1 MTHFEIEHVKNV
13 YDQISPHFDITRKS
27 VWPDVEEF
35 VKTFSSNSY
44 VLDAG
49 CGNGKNM
56 CRDDC
61 SFIGGDFCQNF
72 LEMVQKKKNEAIQ
85 INVKTLPFRNN
96 TFDHVICVAVIHHI
110 KDKSDQIKAI
120 KELIRV
126 TKRKG
131 TILITVWEAHGEY
144 KKGDNYVDWNLQK
157 KYNKEVSK
165 DVVYKRYYYMYDDNE
180 LYKDI
185 FRSISNIMIES
196 FKSSHNNRFV
206 IITKL

>member
-1 MTHFEIEHVKNV
+1 
-13 YDQISPHFDITRKS
+13 
-27 VWPDVEEF
+27 
-35 VKTFSSNSY
+35 
-44 VLDAG
+44 
-49 CGNGKNM
+49 M

-72 LEMVQKKKNEAIQ
+72 LKMVQKKENEAIQ
-85 INVKTLPFRNN
+85 INIKTLPFLNN

-120 KELIRV
+120 KELVRV
-126 TKRKG
+126 TKIKG

-144 KKGDNYVDWNLQK
+144 KKGDNYVDWYLQK
-157 KYNKEVSK
+157 KYNKEESK
-165 DVVYKRYYYMYDDNE
+165 EVVFKRYYYMYDDNE

>member
-27 VWPDVEEF
+27 VWPDVEQF
-35 VKTFSSNSY
+35 VKTFPSNSY

-56 CRDDC
+56 CKDDC
-61 SFIGGDFCQNF
+61 YFIAGDFCQNF
-72 LEMVQKKKNEAIQ
+72 LEMVQKKKNEVIQ

-110 KDKSDQIKAI
+110 KDKLDQIKAI

-131 TILITVWEAHGEY
+131 TILITVWEVHGEY

-157 KYNKEVSK
+157 KYNKDASK
-165 DVVYKRYYYMYDDNE
+165 DVVLKRYYYMYDDNE

-185 FRSISNIMIES
+185 FKNINNIMIES